1 MSSGISGMRTMS
13 APEAM
18 PALRVSQPASRP
30 MSSTTKTRLCELA
43 VEWM

>member
-1 MSSGISGMRTMS
+1 MCIRDRMSTMS

-18 PALRVSQPASRP
+18 PALSVSQPASRP
-30 MSSTTKTRLCELA
+30 MSSTRNTRLWELA